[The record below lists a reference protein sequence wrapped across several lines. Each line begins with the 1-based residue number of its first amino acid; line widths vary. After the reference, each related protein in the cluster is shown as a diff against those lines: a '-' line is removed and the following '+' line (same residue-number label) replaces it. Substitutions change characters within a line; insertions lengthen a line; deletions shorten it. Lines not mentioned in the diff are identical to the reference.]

1 MTSSSRI
8 SPTDAAKRIR
18 YEDGSFYRFPEWRWS
33 FSHWREL
40 QPTIEIP
47 RGEYPVW
54 DLPRAE
60 RDDLDAVTFLPLEA
74 SSRMTWAASLDANY
88 TDGIVVL
95 HRAASSTSAIS
106 AH

>member
-74 SSRMTWAASLDANY
+74 IRRMTLGRIARRQLY
-88 TDGIVVL
+88 
-95 HRAASSTSAIS
+95 RMASSSCIVA
-106 AH
+106 A